1 MNVIAEF
8 ITHLKGLKPTNR
20 IAGAFGSYGWG
31 GGAVR
36 WLYSALKSMK
46 LEIFEPG
53 LEVKYRPS
61 SEDLSKCY
69 EFGREFARRVIE
81 YQKNFEKEEVLNA
94 V

>member
-36 WLYSALKSMK
+36 WLYNEFKSMK
-46 LEIFEPG
+46 LKTVEPG
-53 LEVKYRPS
+53 IEVVYRPS
-61 SEDLSKCY
+61 SEDMVRCY
-69 EFGREFARRVIE
+69 EFGKKFARRVIE
-81 YQKNFEKEEVLNA
+81 YQKTFNQEVVHA
-94 V
+94 I